1 MKVVVLVLAVGVSIL
16 YGSDWGVAQTAA
28 IRPAGPQGAGLL
40 GAVPPEVLP
49 KIEQLAR
56 LLQQGINDGTLSEE
70 SLGQLLGGVTEPPPS
85 VQLQVKPSPSV

>member
-16 YGSDWGVAQTAA
+16 CGSDWGVAQPTA

-56 LLQQGINDGTLSEE
+56 LLQQGINDGTLSGDK
-70 SLGQLLGGVTEPPPS
+70 SIRC
-85 VQLQVKPSPSV
+85 